1 MLMTRTL
8 VGACNPDDV
17 TPNRCP
23 QGFTGGNCSVEVPC
37 GAHPGTCDLKPGQPP
52 QYKPIC
58 VAQTSAAACE
68 KVGVTCSWA
77 PSTAAGRPCANTYTV
92 ADLTGLW
99 TGYGAQ
105 AKAMFWAQP
114 LAPGDPSAAAAQCSP
129 SSGPCYSIQCLTGNY
144 SELPQ
149 DGVRQLRFSPQ
160 NKNGVFG
167 EALAF
172 YQSSPAPPCSG
183 LYAVRIGC

>member
-1 MLMTRTL
+1 MLAL
-8 VGACNPDDV
+8 NPDDV
-17 TPNRCP
+17 TPNRCS
-23 QGFTGGNCSVEVPC
+23 QGFTGGNCSVELPC

-52 QYKPIC
+52 KYKPIC
-58 VAQTSAAACE
+58 GNQTTAAAC
-68 KVGVTCSWA
+68 KKADVTCSWA
-77 PSTAAGRPCANTYTV
+77 PTTAAGRPCANTYTV

-144 SELPQ
+144 SDLPQ
-149 DGVRQLRFSPQ
+149 DGVRQLRLYCYYYYYYYYYYFIW
-160 NKNGVFG
+160 GG
-167 EALAF
+167 LGALAF
-172 YQSSPAPPCSG
+172 SQSCPAPPCQ
-183 LYAVRIGC
+183 YAVRIGC